1 VRCVRAWVMR
11 ATPLNTLLIAIDSLR
26 ADHLGCYGYHR
37 DTSPNLDALARDGAL
52 FARMFA
58 PGIPT
63 QPSFST
69 IYTGQYPLTHG
80 IVSHGGNET
89 LGSEH
94 PFFTEALQRA
104 GFVTCAVDNM
114 YSMRPWFARGYEFY
128 IDPSHRA
135 KMRLSVSCEGIN
147 RRAVPWLRAHAQA
160 PFFLMVHYWDTHT
173 PYQPPPRLRHRYYD
187 GDPTGAQ
194 FASLKAMKTAPLGD
208 IWANQWLAPL
218 SQKLWRGREVR
229 DAEYVVALY
238 DACIRYVDG
247 AVGALLAA
255 LEETGAA
262 ADTLVIA
269 TSDHGE
275 MMYRHGIYFDH
286 HGLYNPNIR
295 VPFIVR
301 WPGRIAAGQRRDE
314 MFELVQVAPTILEA
328 AGAAVSD
335 TIEGKSLTPLLLGT
349 DAAVPSTDRV
359 VSEESTWQVK
369 WCLLRGQRKLI
380 LAREPDL
387 YGGPMRELYD
397 LAQDP
402 DELRNVV
409 DERPAEVAEL
419 EAELEE
425 WIARMVN
432 KNRLERDPLLTHGM
446 TLGKRWA
453 EGKY

>member
-1 VRCVRAWVMR
+1 VA
-11 ATPLNTLLIAIDSLR
+11 ALSADPPKPLNVLFIAIDSLR

-37 DTSPNLDALARDGAL
+37 DTSPNLDALARQGLL
-52 FARMFA
+52 FGGMFA

-63 QPSFST
+63 QPSFT
-69 IYTGQYPLTHG
+69 TMYTGQYPLTHG
-80 IVSHGGNET
+80 IISHGGTET
-89 LGSEH
+89 LRPER
-94 PFFTEALQRA
+94 PFFTEELQRT
-104 GFVTCAVDNM
+104 GLVTCAVDNM

-135 KMRLSVSCEGIN
+135 KMSLAVSCEGIN
-147 RRAVPWLRAHAQA
+147 RRAIPWLRAHAQT
-160 PFFLMVHYWDTHT
+160 PFFLFVHYWDTHT
-173 PYQPPPRLRHRYYD
+173 PYHPPPRLRHRYYD
-187 GDPTGAQ
+187 GDPTREQ
-194 FASLKAMKTAPLGD
+194 FTSLEPMKSAPLGD

-218 SQKLWRGREVR
+218 AKKVWHGRVIR

-262 ADTLVIA
+262 DESLVIV

-275 MMYRHGIYFDH
+275 MMYRHGIFFDH

-295 VPFIVR
+295 VPFVVR
-301 WPGRIAAGQRRDE
+301 WPGRIRAGQRRDE

-328 AGAAVSD
+328 AGAAIPD
-335 TIEGKSLTPLLLGT
+335 AMEGKSLAPLLL
-349 DAAVPSTDRV
+349 DADTAAPSTDRV
-359 VSEESTWQVK
+359 ISEECTWQVK
-369 WCLLRGQRKLI
+369 WCLLREERKLI

-387 YGGPMRELYD
+387 YGRPMRELYH
-397 LAQDP
+397 LTQDP
-402 DELRNVV
+402 GELRNIA
-409 DERPAEVAEL
+409 DDRPSEVAEL
-419 EAELEE
+419 ECELEE
-425 WIARMVN
+425 WIARTLERN
-432 KNRLERDPLLTHGM
+432 GLERDPLLTHGM